1 MYLADMWCEDSIWI
15 INKMNNK
22 TYHTVGRVPNT
33 IMSNGKEC
41 Q

>member
-15 INKMNNK
+15 INKMKNK
-22 TYHTVGRVPNT
+22 EYHTVGRVLNT

-41 Q
+41 L